1 MRRSVT
7 MYTSIYR
14 SIFILTL
21 LIVLNA
27 CATSA
32 PKSEATLYDR
42 LGGKEAIQAVV
53 SDFVDTV
60 GSDERITN
68 QEVAA
73 RLKVI
78 DIDRLKAL
86 LVDQVC
92 MGSGGPCEYKGR
104 NMKETHVGLGI
115 TDAEFDYVVDDLVK
129 TLDKY
134 KVPEKEKNDLLAI
147 LGSMRPDIVEVK

>member
-1 MRRSVT
+1 M
-7 MYTSIYR
+7 
-14 SIFILTL
+14 
-21 LIVLNA
+21 VLNA

-32 PKSEATLYDR
+32 SKSEATLYDR

-60 GSDERITN
+60 GADERITN
-68 QEVAA
+68 QKVAA

-78 DIDRLKAL
+78 DIDHLKAL

-92 MGSGGPCEYKGR
+92 MGAGGPCEYKGR
-104 NMKETHVGLGI
+104 DMKETHVGLEI
-115 TDAEFDYVVDDLVK
+115 SNQDFDYVVDDLVK

-134 KVPEKEKNDLLAI
+134 KVPEKEKDDLLAI
-147 LGSMRPDIVEVK
+147 LGPMRPDIVEVK